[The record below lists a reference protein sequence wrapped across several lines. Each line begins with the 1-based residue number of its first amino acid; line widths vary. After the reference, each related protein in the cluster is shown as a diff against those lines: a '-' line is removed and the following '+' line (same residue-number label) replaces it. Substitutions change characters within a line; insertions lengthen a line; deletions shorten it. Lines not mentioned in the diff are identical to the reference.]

1 LNYRSDIKPL
11 NDIKNNNDAATAAI
25 DRAIEATYIIIQQAS
40 HIMIELLNLDA
51 RLELFNFY
59 NFKFLG
65 ESTPEVESLKTV
77 YNKLNK

>member
-1 LNYRSDIKPL
+1 
-11 NDIKNNNDAATAAI
+11 
-25 DRAIEATYIIIQQAS
+25 
-40 HIMIELLNLDA
+40 MIELLNLDA
-51 RLELFNFY
+51 RMELFNFY